1 MKNKKMLIALAVPF
15 LVIIMF
21 LVKIYHTVDS
31 AQNPFV
37 KSGGMVFT
45 KDQYMK
51 DFDAGSL
58 PIEKAIYAVVK
69 VRKES
74 KIAEI
79 IKEYSNKNTENKNYT
94 WMALAVKDIKSENW
108 LVTFRE
114 HDVVPKLICQT
125 KVNIKNGSIG
135 KFTCESSDNDKK
147 IHKKI
152 IEIPLVQPE

>member
-1 MKNKKMLIALAVPF
+1 MFIALAVPF
-15 LVIIMF
+15 IVIIMF

-51 DFDAGSL
+51 DFDAGL
-58 PIEKAIYAVVK
+58 PLEKAIYAVVK
-69 VRKES
+69 VRKETQ
-74 KIAEI
+74 ILDIMEEYAE
-79 IKEYSNKNTENKNYT
+79 KNKENKNYA
-94 WMALAVKDIKSENW
+94 WMALAVKDDKRENW

-125 KVNIKNGSIG
+125 TVSINSGKIG
-135 KFTCESSDNDKK
+135 KFICERSDNKAK
-147 IHKKI
+147 VHKVI
-152 IEIPLVQPE
+152 IEIPLVLNKHL